1 MGKKVMNKKASQS
14 TAKGKASQSNGKGAC
29 FYWEEADFKKKAQQ
43 RSLGYNLTPVM
54 QVALLKSPY
63 KLIYP
68 PMEKIPAIVVENF
81 PMLGKLT
88 ALKFLEWVQ
97 QNPDGVISLPTGKTP
112 EHFIRWV
119 QYYLAEWNSPNI
131 QKDLESHGVN
141 PGIKPE
147 MRGLHFV
154 QIDEFYPISPQQH
167 NSFYYYVN
175 KYYIKGFGLDPEK
188 ALLIDPSRIGVPEKM
203 TLREVFPDDH
213 VDLELRTKRPKNHLE
228 EVQKYVIHGVDEFCM
243 EYEQKIRKLGGIGFF
258 LGGIGPDGHIG
269 FNVEGSDHYSTTR
282 LTPINY
288 ETQAAA
294 AGDLGGIEIA
304 RNKLVIT
311 IGLKTICYNPDVVSI
326 IIAAGQSKAKVVSEA
341 VQSEKN
347 IHYPATALQ
356 GLKNARFFITKGA
369 AYTLVEREFEI
380 FQNTPALSAEQVD
393 EVLMNISWETQ
404 KPFVQLTELDLQ
416 NDRLGS
422 ILLKKAKTPLQTILK
437 EAEERLKKK
446 IYRGLQEVDNKTF
459 LHTAPHH
466 DDIMLGYLPYL
477 IRIFRNSGNYHH
489 FSYMTSGFTAVTNSY
504 MCLLLKA
511 LLHYIEKNTFS
522 HLAQNHYFDELNEYA
537 RDTEVALYL
546 DGVASNNEEI
556 QIRAACRRLLRNLMV
571 IFEEDN
577 IYNIRYRIEELINY
591 FQTQYP
597 GRKDLTHIQQIKG
610 RLREWEA
617 DILWRYFGFNHTN
630 VSHLRLGFYKG
641 DVFTESPT
649 IERDAKPILE
659 LLEKLQ
665 PHYLTVAFDP
675 EGAGPDTHYKVLQ
688 AIYEALMMYKENHD
702 ISNMQILGY
711 RNVWFRFAPYETNC
725 IVPVSMNRLSTM
737 NHSFLTSFGSQK
749 EASFPSH
756 EYDGPFSGLA
766 QKIQVEQYNKV
777 KTFLG
782 EKFFVDNSNRTLRAA
797 VGMLFLKTMNFDEF
811 SQHSQHLKKTLEESR
826 TTQNVQV

>member
-1 MGKKVMNKKASQS
+1 MGKKVTKKTTSKSQR
-14 TAKGKASQSNGKGAC
+14 NEHR
-29 FYWEEADFKKKAQQ
+29 FFWEESGFKKKVQQ
-43 RSLGYNLTPVM
+43 KAMGYNLTPVM
-54 QVALLKSPY
+54 EVALSKSRF

-68 PMEKIPAIVVENF
+68 PMEKTPVIVVENF

-119 QYYLAEWNSPNI
+119 QYYLAEWNSQKI
-131 QKDLESHGVN
+131 QKDLENHGID
-141 PGIKPE
+141 PRTKPD

-175 KYYIKGFGLDPEK
+175 KYYIKGFGLNPEK
-188 ALLIDPSRIGVPEKM
+188 ALLIDPSRIGVPDRM
-203 TLREVFPDDH
+203 TLGEVFPDDH
-213 VDLELRTKRPKNHLE
+213 VDLELRTKRPKSHLE
-228 EVQKYVIHGVDEFCM
+228 EIQKRVIHAVDEFCM
-243 EYEQKIRKLGGIGFF
+243 EYEQKIRQLGGIGFF

-269 FNVEGSDHYSTTR
+269 FNVEGSDHFSTTR

-294 AGDLGGIEIA
+294 AGDLGGMEVA

-311 IGLKTICYNPDVVSI
+311 IGLKTICYNPDVVPL
-326 IIAAGQSKAKVVSEA
+326 IIAAGQSKAQVVADA
-341 VQSEKN
+341 VQNEEN
-347 IHYPATALQ
+347 IHYPATALH
-356 GLKNARFFITKGA
+356 GLKNARFIITSGA
-369 AYTLVEREFEI
+369 AYNLVEREFEI
-380 FQNTPALSAEQVD
+380 FQNTDRLSEEQVD
-393 EVLMNISWETQ
+393 EVLMNISWDTQ
-404 KPFVQLTELDLQ
+404 KPLTSLTELDLQ

-422 ILLKKAKTPLQTILK
+422 LLLKKTPSSLEKVLKGAEDRLK
-437 EAEERLKKK
+437 EK
-446 IYRGLQEVDNKTF
+446 IYRGLDEVDNKTF

-477 IRIFRNSGNYHH
+477 IRIFRNTGNLHH
-489 FSYMTSGFTAVTNSY
+489 FAYMTSGFTAVTNSY
-504 MCLLLKA
+504 MHSLLKT
-511 LLHYIEKNTFS
+511 LLRYIEKNEFS
-522 HLAQNHYFDELNEYA
+522 QLAEQHYFDELNEYA
-537 RDTEVALYL
+537 KDAEVALYL
-546 DGVASNNEEI
+546 DGVASSNMELQRKAI
-556 QIRAACRRLLRNLMV
+556 CQRLLRNLMV
-571 IFEEDN
+571 VFEEDN

-591 FQTQYP
+591 FETQYP
-597 GRKDLTHIQQIKG
+597 GRKDLPHIQQIKG

-617 DILWRYFGFNHTN
+617 DVLWRYFGFNHTN

-641 DVFTESPT
+641 DTFTETPT
-649 IERDAKPILE
+649 LERDAMPILD

-675 EGAGPDTHYKVLQ
+675 EGSGPDTHYKVLQ
-688 AIYEALMMYKENHD
+688 ALYEALMMYRENHD
-702 ISNMQILGY
+702 ISNMKIIGY

-737 NHSFLTSFGSQK
+737 DHSFLSSFSSQK
-749 EASFPSH
+749 EASFPSY

-766 QKIQVEQYNKV
+766 QKIQVEQYNKI

-782 EKFFVDNSNRTLRAA
+782 EKFFVDNPNRTLRAA
-797 VGMLFLKTMNFDEF
+797 VGMLFLKTLNFEEF
-811 SQHSQHLKKTLEESR
+811 SQHSQELRKTLEESR
-826 TTQNVQV
+826 TTQNVRV